1 MNFFF
6 LLGGFENIFGGD
18 ACGGVAC
25 THGGGGVQFEITGG
39 WSN

>member
-6 LLGGFENIFGGD
+6 SLEVLRIFFGGD
-18 ACGGVAC
+18 VCGGVAC
-25 THGGGGVQFEITGG
+25 THGGGGVQSEITGG